1 MDDALHKRGQTLE
14 ERFYADKNAELL
26 AKMRKGERDKITKQE
41 IAAATGITDDAVL
54 ERLVNMQI
62 NVETLTAL
70 SVVPLVEIAWAD
82 GEMHDKERAAIC
94 QAARDAG
101 MPEDGPGYQLLQQW
115 LAKKPNL
122 DVLAAWKDY
131 VAALAESLDA
141 DEYALVRDNLIARA
155 QGVAESAGGILG
167 LGKISAIEQKKLG
180 ELRAAFK

>member
-1 MDDALHKRGQTLE
+1 MDDALQKRGQALE
-14 ERFYADKNAELL
+14 ERFFAEKNAELL
-26 AKMRKGERDKITKQE
+26 AKMRKREHDQITKEE

-54 ERLVNMQI
+54 DRLINMQI

-82 GEMHDKERAAIC
+82 GEMNAKERAAIC

-101 MPEDGPGYQLLQQW
+101 IPKDGPGYQLLEQW
-115 LAKKPNL
+115 LAKKPDR

-141 DEYALVRDNLIARA
+141 DEYALVRDNLVARA

-167 LGKISAIEQKKLG
+167 MGKISAIEQKKLD